1 LFCLATALILSI
13 GSVEGALKGGW
24 LKLLPA
30 AAVIL
35 LSARWIAEYAGEPL
49 PPVWDLAEGMVIFGL
64 GVATRP
70 IDILLLTYARLS
82 LRALEVRGRR
92 LVWVFAIYSVAFV
105 GSVIWSA
112 GLHSGGTPVDELFF
126 LATGFP
132 LATVVMRTIGT
143 VLIKDGEL
151 EQERRNHYLDMRLS
165 AIVEHASDVILLVD
179 HEDKILYASPS
190 LGRLRGD
197 TLADG
202 AVGRFVHPDDL
213 DLLGNALR
221 SAREGSKAV
230 RFQFRL
236 RASDDTWRYVEAV
249 TSSPPEV
256 ALTGGL
262 VITARD
268 MTEQREAAETLRQSE
283 ANFRVLF
290 ANNPHP
296 MWVYDLKSLRFLEV
310 NLAATEHYGF
320 TRDEFLSMTVQDIR
334 PPEDHDRLTDFLASS
349 DAPRQVSREW
359 RHRIKDGRIIY
370 VDITSHRL
378 DFAGSAAMLVLAQDI
393 TERREL
399 DDRLRHQAF
408 HDTLTGLANRALFRD
423 RVEQALAR
431 GLRSQESCAVLFI
444 DLDNFKAI
452 NDSVGHTA
460 GDAVLIEV
468 ANRLRGS
475 LRPSDTAARLG
486 GDEFAVLIEGVSKD
500 AKATRV
506 ARRVAESLKRPVE
519 VENDVWFI
527 SGSIGIAFSGEGG
540 SNVDA
545 ILRNA
550 DVAMY
555 DAKRRA
561 RGEFTI
567 FEREMGESILARMTL
582 EGELRQAIANEELVL
597 AYQPQ
602 VDLRRQRIVGVEA
615 LVRWHHPT
623 RGAVSPGEFI
633 PLAEETGLIEDL
645 DSWVLAEAARQATAW
660 NRAGIGPIVM
670 AVNVSG
676 KEFANANLA
685 ERIASTVTNAG
696 LSPSQVELEVTESV
710 AFEAENARS
719 ALVRLRDVGF
729 KVVIDDFGVGFSM
742 LGRLQDLPVD
752 KIKIDRSFIEKI
764 TFGEDEAPIV
774 TGIIAMA
781 HSLRLKVVAEGIET
795 SEQLA
800 FLRRNSCDHGQGYR
814 LGHPMP
820 ADQIEPLLRQW
831 MEPLQAA
838 DGG

>member
-1 LFCLATALILSI
+1 MILFV
-13 GSVEGALKGGW
+13 GSVEGAPTGGW

-30 AAVIL
+30 AAVIF
-35 LSARWIAEYAGEPL
+35 LSARWIVEYAGEPL
-49 PPVWDLAEGMVIFGL
+49 SPVWDLSEGLVIFGL
-64 GVATRP
+64 GIATRP
-70 IDILLLTYARLS
+70 IDILLLVYARLS
-82 LRALEVRGRR
+82 LRALEVRGIR
-92 LVWVFAIYSVAFV
+92 LVWVFALCVLAFV
-105 GSVIWSA
+105 GSVIVSLR
-112 GLHSGGTPVDELFF
+112 LHSLGTSVDELFF

-132 LATVVMRTIGT
+132 LATLVMRTLGT
-143 VLIKDGEL
+143 VLIKDGDLEL
-151 EQERRNHYLDMRLS
+151 ERRNRELDRRLT

-179 HEDKILYASPS
+179 HEDHILYASPS

-197 TLADG
+197 TLTDG
-202 AVGRFVHPDDL
+202 AIGKFVHPDDIGL
-213 DLLGNALR
+213 VGHALR
-221 SAREGSKAV
+221 SARDGLKAM

-236 RASDDTWRYVEAV
+236 SANDGTWRHVEAI
-249 TSSPPEV
+249 TSCPPEV
-256 ALTGGL
+256 AKTGGL

-268 MTEQREAAETLRQSE
+268 ITEQQQAAETLLQSE
-283 ANFRVLF
+283 AKFRLLF

-296 MWVYDLKSLRFLEV
+296 MWVCDLDNLRFLEV
-310 NLAATEHYGF
+310 NFAATDHYGY
-320 TRDEFLSMTVQDIR
+320 TRDEFLSMTAQDIR
-334 PPEDHDRLTDFLASS
+334 PAEDHNRLTDFLAGAP
-349 DAPRQVSREW
+349 APRQVTREW
-359 RHRIKDGRIIY
+359 RHRVKDGRIIY
-370 VDITSHRL
+370 VDITLHRL
-378 DFAGSAAMLVLAQDI
+378 DFAGRPAMLVLAQDI

-423 RVEQALAR
+423 RVEQAMAR
-431 GLRSQESCAVLFI
+431 GLRSKESCAVLFI

-468 ANRLRGS
+468 ARRLRGS

-519 VENDVWFI
+519 VDDDVWFI

-540 SNVDA
+540 ENVDA

-555 DAKRRA
+555 DAKRRG

-567 FEREMGESILARMTL
+567 FEREMGESVVARLTL

-602 VDLRRQRIVGVEA
+602 MDLRRQRIVGVEA
-615 LVRWHHPT
+615 LVRWHHPR
-623 RGAVSPGEFI
+623 RGLVSPGEFI
-633 PLAEETGLIEDL
+633 PLAEETGLIEAL
-645 DSWVLAEAARQATAW
+645 DTWVLAEAARQATAW
-660 NRAGIGPIVM
+660 NRAGIGPIVV

-685 ERIASTVTNAG
+685 ERIANTVAEAG
-696 LSPSQVELEVTESV
+696 LPPGQVELEVTESV

-719 ALVRLRDVGF
+719 ALARLREIGF
-729 KVVIDDFGVGFSM
+729 KVAIDDFGVGFSM

-781 HSLRLKVVAEGIET
+781 HSLRVKVVAEGIET

-800 FLRRNSCDHGQGYR
+800 FLRRNGCDHGQGYR

-820 ADQIEPLLRQW
+820 ADEIEPLLRQR
-831 MEPLQAA
+831 MEPLQVA